1 MKSVYK
7 VILLILLASTY
18 SFATH
23 VRGGE
28 IMAANIS
35 GQNYQIKVRLYFDMT
50 VGQDAANAQGSV
62 PVCFGDGSTKD
73 FQRSKTEQL
82 PGNVLVCDYEGT
94 HTYPSSGTFQISV
107 SLENRTPGI
116 LNFPGSGETKAFFW
130 TVVNTQVSNAT
141 PVLPYLVFEA
151 GVRQLFKIE
160 LKPSVA
166 DADSITVKL
175 PKLSKPSPGECGVR
189 MLEHNYMYPNEVSST
204 GTFKIVPSV
213 NQLVWQAPEVLGNY
227 IFAMVVSE
235 WRDGIIISESY
246 REGLITVMDKPG
258 PTVEIPPYESAANGG
273 LITSTPNVKSAE
285 VSMAIEAY
293 PVPTET
299 FITVK
304 AYSKKR
310 AVVTLQLIDIKGRV
324 LREIRSGGPVIS
336 IQEEFDMRNLAK
348 GIYIIKASNERDAV
362 SQKVLR

>member
-7 VILLILLASTY
+7 VFLLILLASPLC
-18 SFATH
+18 FATH
-23 VRGGE
+23 IRGGE
-28 IMAANIS
+28 IMASHVS
-35 GQNYQIKVRLYFDMT
+35 GQNYKIKVRLYFDSN
-50 VGQDAANAQGSV
+50 VGEPAAAAQTNV
-62 PVCFGDGSTKD
+62 LVCFGDGSTKE
-73 FQRSKTEQL
+73 FKRSKTEAL
-82 PGNVLVCDYEGT
+82 PGDVLVSDYDGT

-107 SLENRTPGI
+107 SLENRSPGI
-116 LNFPGSGETKAFFW
+116 LNLPNSGDTRAFFW
-130 TVVNTQVSNAT
+130 TVINTQVSNST

-151 GVRQLFKIE
+151 GVKQLFKID
-160 LKPSVA
+160 LKPTVA

-189 MLEHNYMYPNEVSST
+189 MLEHTYMYPNEVSST
-204 GTFKIVPSV
+204 GTFKVVPSV

-235 WRDGIIISESY
+235 WRDGVAISETY
-246 REGLITVMDKPG
+246 REGLITVIDKPG

-304 AYSKKR
+304 AYSKNR
-310 AVVTLQLIDIKGRV
+310 SVVTLQLIDIRGRV
-324 LREIRSGGPVIS
+324 IKEIKSGGPVIS
-336 IQEEFDMRNLAK
+336 VQEEFDMRNLAK
-348 GIYIIKASNERDAV
+348 GIYIIKAANENDAV

>member
-7 VILLILLASTY
+7 VFLLILLASTY

-23 VRGGE
+23 IRGGE
-28 IMAANIS
+28 IMATNVS
-35 GQNYQIKVRLYFDMT
+35 GQNYQIKVRLYFDVT
-50 VGQDAANAQGSV
+50 VGQDAAAAQTSV

-73 FQRSKTEQL
+73 FQRTKTEQL
-82 PGNVLVCDYEGT
+82 PGNVLVSDYEGT

-116 LNFPGSGETKAFFW
+116 LNFPNSGDSRAFFW
-130 TVVNTQVSNAT
+130 TVVNTQVANAT

-160 LKPSVA
+160 LKPTVA

-189 MLEHNYMYPNEVSST
+189 MLEHSYMYPNEVSST
-204 GTFKIVPSV
+204 GTFKVVPSV

-273 LITSTPNVKSAE
+273 LITSTPNVQSAE

-324 LREIRSGGPVIS
+324 LREIKSGGPVIS
-336 IQEEFDMRNLAK
+336 IQEEFDMRSLAK